1 MKISKQKRWGA
12 AIGLALVA
20 STVGGFAVAAPEFS
34 GDPTALA
41 WYVGDEATIDDPS
54 RTAVGLELFDAA
66 GAEVTSGSVTA
77 ALPAFAAAGGT
88 VRANDTHASLFVHAA
103 QSGTA
108 AGAWPG
114 IQATG
119 TDRFTGEGAVTV
131 PAALAGRPY
140 VRTGG
145 GYSLADAVASFAA
158 PGQGTFSGVYEL
170 RLRTSSAT
178 QGVTD
183 RYASAY
189 VKVTGDQWAV
199 VAGPEPTTEPAVT
212 QTTATAPTGS
222 YYGKAFTVTA
232 TVTGA
237 GSNGG
242 TVAVKYGSTV
252 LASKALDA
260 DGVIAIAVSGLKLA
274 PGVRALTIAY
284 GGVAGQTQ
292 PSQATRSI
300 TIVKAKSATVGKLA
314 ATTISRTSY
323 PKITA
328 RVTAS
333 GVPAATF
340 TGTFTVYDGTR
351 AIKKVTL
358 KTTNLGKLTITLPK
372 LARGTH
378 YIKVVYSGNSKVAQ
392 STSPKYKLVVR

>member
-12 AIGLALVA
+12 AVGLALVA
-20 STVGGFAVAAPEFS
+20 STVGGLAVAAPEFS
-34 GDPTALA
+34 GDPTSLA
-41 WYVGDEATIDDPS
+41 WYTGDEATIDDPA
-54 RTAVGLELFDAA
+54 RTAVGLQLYDAS
-66 GAEVTSGSVTA
+66 GVEVTSGSVTA

-114 IQATG
+114 VQATG
-119 TDRFTGEGAVTV
+119 TDRFTGEGAVTA
-131 PAALAGRPY
+131 PAPLAGRPY
-140 VRTGG
+140 VHTAG
-145 GYSLADAVASFAA
+145 GYTLADAVAAFDGA
-158 PGQGTFSGVYEL
+158 GQGSFSGVYEL

-178 QGVTD
+178 KGVTD
-183 RYASAY
+183 SYASAY

-199 VAGPEPTTEPAVT
+199 VSGPETNTPAVT
-212 QTTATAPTGS
+212 QTAATAPGSS

-237 GSNGG
+237 GSSGG

-260 DGVIAIAVSGLKLA
+260 DGVIAIPVSGVKLA

-284 GGVAGQTQ
+284 GGVAGQTE

-328 RVTAS
+328 RVTAT

-340 TGTFTVYDGTR
+340 TGTFTVYDGSR
-351 AIKKVTL
+351 AVKKVTL
-358 KTTNLGKLTITLPK
+358 TAANLGKLTITLPK

-378 YIKVVYSGNSKVAQ
+378 YISVVYSGNSKVAK